1 MNWKNLFC
9 FTPRAGREEF
19 AVVGLVCNLLTFGNL
34 LLSFLPMAH
43 KFSLGQTLLL
53 QLVSLPVSLLVFW
66 VGLAL
71 YARRL
76 HDFNLSLWWY
86 ILYVVVTTG
95 GSMASPVW
103 ALVVSVLGVCVWAF
117 LALKKGSAEENRFG
131 EKAEPFFPQVFKNP
145 SALYLTAALGILVAA
160 AMAGFSKYAV
170 DRAAVSQQQKSAYSA
185 RF

>member
-86 ILYVVVTTG
+86 IIYIVVTTG
-95 GSMASPVW
+95 VSFSSREA
-103 ALVVSVLGVCVWAF
+103 ALLVSLAGLFIWAF

-131 EKAEPFFPQVFKNP
+131 EKPEPFFPQVFKNP
-145 SALYLTAALGILVAA
+145 AALYLTAALGILVAA
-160 AMAGFSKYAV
+160 AMAGFSIHAV
-170 DRAAVSQQQKSAYSA
+170 RQMADIRQIPAAHNA

>member
-1 MNWKNLFC
+1 MNWKNLFR

-19 AVVGLVCNLLTFGNL
+19 AAVGLVCNLLTFGNL
-34 LLSFLPMAH
+34 LLSFLPVAY
-43 KFSLGQTLLL
+43 KFSLEQMMLL

-71 YARRL
+71 YSRRL

-86 ILYVVVTTG
+86 IIYIVITTG
-95 GSMASPVW
+95 ISISSRIG
-103 ALVVSVLGVCVWAF
+103 ALCVSALGVCVWAF
-117 LALKKGSAEENRFG
+117 LALKKGSAGENRYG
-131 EKAEPFFPQVFKNP
+131 EKAEPFFPQSFGF
-145 SALYLTAALGILVAA
+145 SAFCLTAALGILVAA

-170 DRAAVSQQQKSAYSA
+170 ERAAVSQRQQAAYSV